1 MATVAQKLAR
11 RAGDLVRLTLAVP
24 LAVTATANTDFAF
37 ALPGG
42 ARDVVFRTKT
52 TTAFGAATD
61 AQISVGSTVGG
72 AEHVA
77 LVSVKAVGQVVHALV
92 GSGVAGLETVA
103 GAPGTQT
110 TFTARIVQTGAA
122 SATGAATLF
131 IDYALP
137 VS

>member
-11 RAGDLVRLTLAVP
+11 RSGDLVRLTLALP
-24 LAVTATANTDFAF
+24 LSVTATANTDFAF

-42 ARDVVFRTKT
+42 ARDVAFRTKT
-52 TTAFGAATD
+52 AVAFGAATD
-61 AQISVGSTVGG
+61 AQLQVGSTVGG
-72 AEHVA
+72 AEYVA
-77 LVSVKAVGQVVHALV
+77 GVSIKALGQVVHALV
-92 GSGVAGLETVA
+92 GAGVGLLETVA

-131 IDYALP
+131 VDYALP